1 MVIFNIIVVAA
12 IVLAFMTIG
21 ILSQEIAEERKEMD
35 ILRTQ
40 IETLRLKLDAHDTI
54 IAQEM
59 ARNETLEQQL
69 IEIQNRYV
77 KVKRDNENL
86 AHRLARG
93 EINGN

>member
-21 ILSQEIAEERKEMD
+21 FLSQEIAEERKEMD

-59 ARNETLEQQL
+59 AKSEDLEYQL
-69 IEIQNRYV
+69 ISLQNTYIRI
-77 KVKRDNENL
+77 KRDNENL
-86 AHRLARG
+86 AHRMMRG
-93 EINGN
+93 NPNEI